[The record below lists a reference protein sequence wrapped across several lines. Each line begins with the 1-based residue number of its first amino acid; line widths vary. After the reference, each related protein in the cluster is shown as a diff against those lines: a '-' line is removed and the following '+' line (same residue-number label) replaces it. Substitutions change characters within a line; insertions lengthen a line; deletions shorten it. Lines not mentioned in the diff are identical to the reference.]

1 MADMNEKLAAAGK
14 TFADVASTKKPA
26 PAVQE
31 GTLVRETGTPD
42 MPVEEIETRE
52 LLDAVTRIRHEEWR
66 LIQICASKVAEDSY
80 EILYTFGR
88 ACMEMTV
95 FPVLPAFTKWRTCM
109 KMRFMTCTELK
120 SI

>member
-42 MPVEEIETRE
+42 MPV
-52 LLDAVTRIRHEEWR
+52 
-66 LIQICASKVAEDSY
+66 
-80 EILYTFGR
+80 
-88 ACMEMTV
+88 
-95 FPVLPAFTKWRTCM
+95 
-109 KMRFMTCTELK
+109 
-120 SI
+120 